1 MGWIVKDSV
10 HMYGGGIS
18 MRDSCSQHAHI
29 YVYTGAESESDDGF
43 YDFAGD
49 SAAAP
54 VKRKHTAEAEKA
66 YERGK
71 VKSDVLLIGLGVL
84 SVSTCARHLPLGFA
98 LAMRSQRIDCS

>member
-10 HMYGGGIS
+10 HMYGGEIS

-54 VKRKHTAEAEKA
+54 VKRKQTAEAEKA

-71 VKSDVLLIGLGVL
+71 VKSDVLLIGLACCLYQHAHGIYL
-84 SVSTCARHLPLGFA
+84 WDSRLQCDPRG
-98 LAMRSQRIDCS
+98 